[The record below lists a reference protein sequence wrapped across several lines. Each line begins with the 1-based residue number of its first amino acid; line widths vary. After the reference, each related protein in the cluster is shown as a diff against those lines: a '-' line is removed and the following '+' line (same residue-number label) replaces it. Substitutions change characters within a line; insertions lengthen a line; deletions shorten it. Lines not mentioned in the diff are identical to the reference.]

1 MFSSPI
7 LYKQCLPENL
17 HFPDSYGL
25 KLQSKVFLSKGELGK
40 PGSTYT
46 VQSEVKQEETG
57 VVCYKATGT
66 FILEPVKFLNTE
78 FRRAIGSQDF
88 RLLWKKLDINGDGV
102 VSRDELR
109 QFVTSS
115 GMAEL
120 DDKEFALLF
129 DSIDE
134 DNNGE
139 LSFEEVT
146 DYFNS
151 LHQDIKEDFGK
162 AISSFLENGSPEEVT
177 ALWSKLDLNG
187 DGVVTREELSMF
199 VASNVGTDLD
209 TQDAK
214 PLHQVIDTNMDGV
227 IDFSEFRELIYALK
241 YEHDHVKH
249 GFLPFPQL

>member
-1 MFSSPI
+1 M
-7 LYKQCLPENL
+7 PENL

>member
-1 MFSSPI
+1 
-7 LYKQCLPENL
+7 
-17 HFPDSYGL
+17 
-25 KLQSKVFLSKGELGK
+25 
-40 PGSTYT
+40 
-46 VQSEVKQEETG
+46 
-57 VVCYKATGT
+57 
-66 FILEPVKFLNTE
+66 
-78 FRRAIGSQDF
+78 
-88 RLLWKKLDINGDGV
+88 
-102 VSRDELR
+102 
-109 QFVTSS
+109 
-115 GMAEL
+115 MAEL

-199 VASNVGTDLD
+199 IASNVGTDLD

-214 PLHQVIDTNMDGV
+214 ILHQVIDTNKDGV
-227 IDFSEFRELIYALK
+227 IDFSEFRGLVYDLKYEHDKLNYALK
-241 YEHDHVKH
+241 YEHDFVKH
-249 GFLPFPQL
+249 SLLPVPQF